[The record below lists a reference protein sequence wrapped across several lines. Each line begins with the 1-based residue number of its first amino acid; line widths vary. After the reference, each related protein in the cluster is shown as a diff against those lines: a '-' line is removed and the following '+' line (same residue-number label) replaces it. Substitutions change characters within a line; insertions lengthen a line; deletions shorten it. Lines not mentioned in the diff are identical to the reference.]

1 MTHIY
6 VFIRKKYDLN
16 YTKNI
21 IFRLSHTFD
30 SWYCVLPQASQFC
43 TSP

>member
-21 IFRLSHTFD
+21 IFRH

-43 TSP
+43 TVP